1 MTADRNT
8 RIQERAYHLWLE
20 AGRPHDTDQEH
31 WYRAECELAEHELI
45 ERERELQQ
53 NSPATAG
60 PPERAADGSS
70 GKSQAAGPNEGQAA
84 HRAFP
89 PSGAS
94 GLVSGS
100 GSRGGRRPVA
110 AKPAE

>member
-20 AGRPHDTDQEH
+20 AGRPHDKDQEH

-45 ERERELQQ
+45 ERERDLQQ
-53 NSPATAG
+53 DSPATTAS
-60 PPERAADGSS
+60 PARAAEVSS
-70 GKSQAAGPNEGQAA
+70 GGVQAPVQTKAKPRTA
-84 HRAFP
+84 RSRP
-89 PSGAS
+89 VAS
-94 GLVSGS
+94 SS